1 VDLKGQS
8 LPGRASAVTDDQ
20 AMIERE
26 MYTFL
31 LKLPGDANSKEVRL
45 NLDGTPNRA
54 DIARSARSAV
64 VVRIHLNT

>member
-1 VDLKGQS
+1 M
-8 LPGRASAVTDDQ
+8 ADDQ

-31 LKLPGDANSKEVRL
+31 LNLPGDANSKEVRL
-45 NLDGTPNRA
+45 NLDGTQNRA

-64 VVRIHLNT
+64 LVRIHLNT